1 VISDPD
7 FTKRFKLKIK
17 DIYCREA
24 SVQQLSK
31 RFTMLS
37 TMDNTTLT
45 KVAEAL
51 GEEEAIKLIGI
62 LKDSDEIT
70 DDEIA
75 NKTGI
80 RINSIRKI
88 LYKLYDHSLVSLR
101 RTRDPKTGWFI
112 FHWKLQPDQLEG
124 FILSQKRR
132 VLEKL
137 SIRLEYEKNHDFYYC
152 YTMGCRRIPF
162 EEAVELVFRCPTC
175 GKPLT
180 HCENDEIVR
189 ALTKKVEQLGKELGE

>member
-1 VISDPD
+1 
-7 FTKRFKLKIK
+7 
-17 DIYCREA
+17 
-24 SVQQLSK
+24 
-31 RFTMLS
+31 MLS
-37 TMDNTTLT
+37 TVDDATLM
-45 KVAEAL
+45 KVAAAL
-51 GEEEAIKLIGI
+51 GEEEAVKLIEN
-62 LKDSDEIT
+62 LKNLDETT

-80 RINSIRKI
+80 RLNLVRKI

-137 SIRLEYEKNHDFYYC
+137 NVRLEYEKNHDFYYC
-152 YTMGCRRIPF
+152 STPGCKRVPF
-162 EEAVELVFRCPTC
+162 EEAVELVFHCSAC
-175 GKPLT
+175 GKALA
-180 HCENDEIVR
+180 HYENEKIVQR
-189 ALTKKVEQLGKELGE
+189 LAVKVDQLRKELGE

>member
-1 VISDPD
+1 
-7 FTKRFKLKIK
+7 
-17 DIYCREA
+17 
-24 SVQQLSK
+24 
-31 RFTMLS
+31 MLS
-37 TMDNTTLT
+37 TIDDITLM

-51 GEEEAIKLIGI
+51 GEEEAVKLIEI
-62 LKDSDEIT
+62 LKNSDETT

-80 RINSIRKI
+80 RLNSVRKI

-137 SIRLEYEKNHDFYYC
+137 NIRLEYEKNHDFFYC
-152 YTMGCRRIPF
+152 HTPGCRRIPF

-175 GKPLT
+175 SKPLI
-180 HCENDEIVR
+180 HYENDKIVQS
-189 ALTKKVEQLGKELGE
+189 LTQKVEQLRKELGE

>member
-1 VISDPD
+1 
-7 FTKRFKLKIK
+7 
-17 DIYCREA
+17 
-24 SVQQLSK
+24 
-31 RFTMLS
+31 MLS
-37 TMDNTTLT
+37 TIDDATLM

-51 GEEEAIKLIGI
+51 GEEEAIKLIDI
-62 LKDSDEIT
+62 LKNSNETT

-80 RINSIRKI
+80 RLNSVRKI

-112 FHWKLQPDQLEG
+112 FHWRLQPDQLEG

-137 SIRLEYEKNHDFYYC
+137 NIRLEYEKKHDFYYC
-152 YTMGCRRIPF
+152 STPGCRRIPF
-162 EEAVELVFRCPTC
+162 EEAVELVFKCATC
-175 GKPLT
+175 GKPLM
-180 HCENDEIVR
+180 HYENGKMIE
-189 ALTKKVEQLGKELGE
+189 ALTKKVEQLRKELGE

>member
-1 VISDPD
+1 
-7 FTKRFKLKIK
+7 
-17 DIYCREA
+17 
-24 SVQQLSK
+24 
-31 RFTMLS
+31 MLS
-37 TMDNTTLT
+37 TIDDTTLT

-62 LKDSDEIT
+62 LKDSDEVT

-124 FILSQKRR
+124 FILNQKRR

-137 SIRLEYEKNHDFYYC
+137 NIRLEYEKNHDFYYC
-152 YTMGCRRIPF
+152 YTAGCRRIPF

-175 GKPLT
+175 GKPLM
-180 HCENDEIVR
+180 HCENGEILR
-189 ALTKKVEQLGKELGE
+189 ALTKKVKQLRKEMGE

>member
-1 VISDPD
+1 
-7 FTKRFKLKIK
+7 
-17 DIYCREA
+17 
-24 SVQQLSK
+24 
-31 RFTMLS
+31 MLS
-37 TMDNTTLT
+37 TIDDSTLT
-45 KVAEAL
+45 KVALAL
-51 GEEEAIKLIGI
+51 GGEEAVQLIAH
-62 LKDSDEIT
+62 LKGVEEIT

-80 RINSIRKI
+80 RLNSVRKI

-137 SIRLEYEKNHDFYYC
+137 TVRLEYEKNHDFYYC
-152 YTMGCRRIPF
+152 TTPGCKRVPF
-162 EEAVELVFRCPTC
+162 EEAVEQVFHCSPC
-175 GKPLT
+175 GKALV
-180 HCENDEIVR
+180 HCGNEHFVEI
-189 ALTKKVEQLGKELGE
+189 LSEKVGQLRKELGE

>member
-1 VISDPD
+1 
-7 FTKRFKLKIK
+7 
-17 DIYCREA
+17 
-24 SVQQLSK
+24 
-31 RFTMLS
+31 MLS
-37 TMDNTTLT
+37 TIDDATLT

-51 GEEEAIKLIGI
+51 GEEDAVRLIGI
-62 LKDSDEIT
+62 LKNSDTIT

-80 RINSIRKI
+80 RLNSVRKI

-112 FHWKLQPDQLEG
+112 FHWRLQPDQLEG

-137 SIRLEYEKNHDFYYC
+137 SVRLEYERNHDFYYC
-152 YTMGCRRIPF
+152 STVGCKRVPF
-162 EEAVELVFRCPTC
+162 EEAVELVFHCSTC
-175 GKPLT
+175 GKPLA
-180 HCENDEIVR
+180 HSDNLKLVEK
-189 ALTKKVEQLGKELGE
+189 LGTKVDVLRKELGE